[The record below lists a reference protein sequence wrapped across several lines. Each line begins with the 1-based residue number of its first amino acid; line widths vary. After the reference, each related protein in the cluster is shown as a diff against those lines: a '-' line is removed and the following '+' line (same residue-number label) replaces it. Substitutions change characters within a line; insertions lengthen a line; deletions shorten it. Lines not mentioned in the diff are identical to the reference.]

1 QIAQSVLL
9 PVSDGYA
16 GNTDYFMIPTENL
29 PLLELLRAV
38 PFLGDPLADLMQPAL
53 RVLINLGYGSIENGW
68 DPGPADL
75 STPFG
80 LFPTNIDLGDVLT
93 ALGNGVEQGWN
104 DFINDLGSLPSLPEA
119 LANSASVLD
128 TFAGGVNAFSADL
141 STLYSTLLPITDLV
155 NAMLTTLP
163 AYNISLFAQE
173 LAAGDPLDALLM
185 PLAADTGLVT
195 AGIGIGALSVL
206 SALMSL

>member
-1 QIAQSVLL
+1 
-9 PVSDGYA
+9 
-16 GNTDYFMIPTENL
+16 
-29 PLLELLRAV
+29 
-38 PFLGDPLADLMQPAL
+38 
-53 RVLINLGYGSIENGW
+53 
-68 DPGPADL
+68 L